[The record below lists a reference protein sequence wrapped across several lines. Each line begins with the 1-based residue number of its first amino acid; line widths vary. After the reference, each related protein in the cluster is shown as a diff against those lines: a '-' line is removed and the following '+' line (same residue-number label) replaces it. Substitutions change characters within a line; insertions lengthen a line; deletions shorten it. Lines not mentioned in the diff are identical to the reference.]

1 MTPNEAVYPASP
13 PPPAGSPS
21 SGNRSRQAHKQSTV
35 LLPCHTRLPQRR
47 FRFESIPSPHR
58 RESRPRP
65 FATVLRL
72 HEPCGVQ
79 CGRERSSP
87 PTTTAANSFNPR
99 TGPAPNTSRFGYFIP
114 RLPEK
119 IPKKLRFI
127 IHCTRIGLY
136 VCLQKPICCTGSDRQ
151 ARRRTDRQPALHTR
165 KDASP
170 YNGNACPEHPSR
182 QNPNAQNL

>member
-58 RESRPRP
+58 RGSRPRP

-72 HEPCGVQ
+72 HEPCGVHAVGKGHRRRRQ
-79 CGRERSSP
+79 QQQIRSIPGRARRQTPAGSG
-87 PTTTAANSFNPR
+87 TSF
-99 TGPAPNTSRFGYFIP
+99 PAC
-114 RLPEK
+114 
-119 IPKKLRFI
+119 PKKLRFI
-127 IHCTRIGLY
+127 IYCTRIGLY

-151 ARRRTDRQPALHTR
+151 TRRRTDSLR
-165 KDASP
+165 SI
-170 YNGNACPEHPSR
+170 PSETPPSQKER
-182 QNPNAQNL
+182 ISGTSVKTKP